1 LCLKENKI
9 KIEISSNFIN
19 QKDCLKF
26 IDFIDNNQESFIGP
40 LGRTVLQFGF
50 DDHRKNYKD
59 NVSGIEKI
67 NNLSVLYFNKIILE
81 LKDRYKDNNELY
93 ISSFWLSK
101 SMPGSRVRLHSD
113 QEDGYNSHF
122 KYSTISYFNSTGEGN
137 ELVFPNIGYT
147 YSPIQGDMLSWI
159 SGDKDS
165 IHEVPTVKDIRY
177 SMPIWVTD
185 NPKYKLNY
193 ELI

>member
-1 LCLKENKI
+1 MCLKENKI

-93 ISSFWLSK
+93 IASFWLSK

-137 ELVFPNIGYT
+137 DLVFPNIGYT

-177 SMPIWVTD
+177 SMPIWITD